1 MHATDKDDPLLRLR
15 GQLED
20 EFRGTVPQER
30 IDRAA
35 KEAVAEL
42 SKARIRDY
50 IPLLAWR
57 RARELLRRGVPGRPS

>member
-1 MHATDKDDPLLRLR
+1 MHATVKDDPLPRVR
-15 GQLED
+15 EQLED
-20 EFRGTVPQER
+20 EYRETVPQER

-42 SKARIRDY
+42 SGARIRDY

-57 RARELLRRGVPGRPS
+57 RAREQLRRGVPSRAA